1 MYFILIRCLKHAKRR
16 LEHEQRIGRKSVYQV
31 DNYGNAGPLSRRLS
45 AQTLQIDLR
54 RAARGLLSFP
64 AFHLSHRFLGNVLI

>member
-1 MYFILIRCLKHAKRR
+1 MNVIRCLKHAKRR
-16 LEHEQRIGRKSVYQV
+16 LGHEQRIGRKSAIYQV

-64 AFHLSHRFLGNVLI
+64 TFHLSHRFLGNVLI